1 MVSMQRRA
9 IRMLAIAGAG
19 AMFWLAPAT
28 AQAKT
33 IKVPA
38 TGSTASIQEA
48 INAAASGDTVS
59 VASGTY
65 TGPTVRVTNSNLTIT
80 GSAAAVIDATG
91 NQYGITV
98 GSALEFEEGPT
109 CPAFTV
115 SNFKNRG
122 LTTENAEET
131 GIFM

>member
-19 AMFWLAPAT
+19 AMFWLLPAT

-38 TGSTASIQEA
+38 TGSTTSIQEA

-59 VASGTY
+59 GGSGTY
-65 TGPTVRVTNSNLTIT
+65 TGPTVKVEKSNLTLT
-80 GSAAAVIDATG
+80 GSAGAIIDASG
-91 NQYGITV
+91 NQFGITV
-98 GSALEFEEGPT
+98 GTKLTFDEGPT
-109 CPAFTV
+109 CPALEV
-115 SNFKNRG
+115 SNF
-122 LTTENAEET
+122 
-131 GIFM
+131 